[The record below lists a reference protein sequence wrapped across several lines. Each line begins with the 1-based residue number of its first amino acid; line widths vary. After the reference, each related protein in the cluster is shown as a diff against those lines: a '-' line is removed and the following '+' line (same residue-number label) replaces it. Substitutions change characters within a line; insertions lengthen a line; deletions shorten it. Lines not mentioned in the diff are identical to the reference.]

1 MLRARARA
9 ETAGHYRRPVSRAR
23 VQLRVRACR
32 RDWREG
38 VRVSIA
44 RSAAA
49 QTSREEMSARGR
61 DEQEESVNAAASPAF
76 SITISAQE
84 VVWPR
89 NRLHVRVVGGVVLSR
104 AAALMGTSQS

>member
-1 MLRARARA
+1 MAFILLVTLVDMLVEAPRGRC
-9 ETAGHYRRPVSRAR
+9 S
-23 VQLRVRACR
+23 
-32 RDWREG
+32 
-38 VRVSIA
+38 
-44 RSAAA
+44 
-49 QTSREEMSARGR
+49 EEMSARGR

-76 SITISAQE
+76 SITISAQD

>member
-1 MLRARARA
+1 M
-9 ETAGHYRRPVSRAR
+9 
-23 VQLRVRACR
+23 QLRVRACR

-38 VRVSIA
+38 VRVSVA

-49 QTSREEMSARGR
+49 KTSREEMSARGR

-76 SITISAQE
+76 SITISA
-84 VVWPR
+84 PR